1 MKLRHGLESIVI
13 IVALAQGSTALADG
27 INLSWNDCG
36 VAGTRA
42 VHFGCETND
51 GPPYELFVS
60 FSPPVVLDLDEVIG
74 ISATIDFYPSGR
86 DAPAVPNWWR
96 IGAEECRRSKALQA
110 SADFER
116 GPYACES
123 PYWGAHVSL
132 GQQVSHDGYRT
143 RLIMTAAWDES
154 TTPFVPDPQ
163 VEYYA
168 FRIRVARTSTVGAG
182 ACAGCEL
189 PVCIFAREVQLFQP
203 LRFNFDPRIFNSQD
217 RPFTSWHNAN
227 LSFPDYRDPLIYPY
241 WSCSAGQTVS
251 TRPVTWGR
259 IKSLYR

>member
-1 MKLRHGLESIVI
+1 MRLRHGLESIVI
-13 IVALAQGSTALADG
+13 IVAIAQGSTALADG

-42 VHFGCETND
+42 AHFGCETND

-60 FSPPVVLDLDEVIG
+60 FSPPVGLEEVIG

-96 IGAEECRRSKALQA
+96 IGAEECRTSKALQA

-116 GPYACES
+116 GPYTCES
-123 PYWGAHVSL
+123 PYWGTNVNL
-132 GQQVSHDGYRT
+132 GQQISHDGYRT
-143 RLIMTAAWDES
+143 RLIMTATWDES
-154 TTPFVPDPQ
+154 TPFVPDRQ

-168 FRIRVARTSTVGAG
+168 FRIRVARTSTVGAS

-189 PVCIFAREVQLFQP
+189 PVCILARDVQIYQPFRFAYDP
-203 LRFNFDPRIFNSQD
+203 LISNPRD
-217 RPFTSWHNAN
+217 RQIASWHNAGLT
-227 LSFPDYRDPLIYPY
+227 LSDFQGVYPN
-241 WSCSAGQTVS
+241 WSCSPGQTVS
-251 TRPVTWGR
+251 ARPVTWGR